1 MALLTAI
8 VAALVAAQKEC
19 GNQVKNFPQHL
30 SLLAVMFALCPPLL
44 CSLWPPLHPSYLPF
58 PVCARLA
65 SLL

>member
-30 SLLAVMFALCPPLL
+30 SLLAVMFASARRC
-44 CSLWPPLHPSYLPF
+44 CASLWPPLHPSYLPF